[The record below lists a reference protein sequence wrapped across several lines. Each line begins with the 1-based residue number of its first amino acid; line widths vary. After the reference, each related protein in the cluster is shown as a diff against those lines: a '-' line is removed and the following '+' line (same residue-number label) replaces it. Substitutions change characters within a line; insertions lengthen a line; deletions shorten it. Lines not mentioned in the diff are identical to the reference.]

1 MQHLSHLKCI
11 ICGSTKLVSMPKYAK
26 HYLNQCFHCSFV
38 FSNQIPTH
46 DELITH
52 YEKYPRTNSISAITI
67 KRYNELLDKF
77 EVYRQTNN
85 ILDIGCGDGF
95 FLEEAKKRNWNVYG
109 TEYTDIA
116 VTICNTKGI
125 NTQQGK
131 LDSANYNASFFD
143 IITSFEVIE
152 HINNPIEDITH
163 CNTILRKGGGI
174 YFTTPNFNSLSRL
187 YLKNTWNV
195 IEYPEH
201 LSYYTKNTLKR
212 LLNQNNF
219 KTVSFESTGI
229 SISRIIKSKY
239 AGESTSSNVI
249 NTSFNDEFIRE
260 KTETKWIYKMA
271 KKIINSTLTLF
282 NVGDTL
288 KGFFIKK

>member
-1 MQHLSHLKCI
+1 MQHLLHSKCI
-11 ICGSTKLVSMPKYAK
+11 ICGNTKLVSMPKYAK
-26 HYLNQCFHCSFV
+26 DYLNQCTNCSFV
-38 FSNQIPTH
+38 FCKKIPTN

-52 YEKYPRTNSISAITI
+52 YEKYPRTNTISGITL

-77 EVYRQTNN
+77 ETYRQTNN

-109 TEYTDIA
+109 TEYTDVAI
-116 VTICNTKGI
+116 TICNAKGI
-125 NTQQGK
+125 NTAQGK
-131 LDSANYNASFFD
+131 LDSAKYSPSFFD

-152 HINNPIEDITH
+152 HINNPNEDIAYCTA
-163 CNTILRKGGGI
+163 ILRKGGGI

-201 LSYYTKNTLKR
+201 LSYYTKKTLTR

-219 KTVSFESTGI
+219 KIISFESTGI
-229 SISRIIKSKY
+229 SINRIIRSK
-239 AGESTSSNVI
+239 
-249 NTSFNDEFIRE
+249 NTSNATTSNGVNVAFNDELIRE
-260 KTETKWIYKMA
+260 KTETKWMYKIA

-282 NVGDTL
+282 NIGDTL